1 MGKAKKLSRNSLL
14 RVSAL
19 RGLRAQTVTGPSM
32 SPSTQEQ
39 AVPLIKKL
47 SSVDPKDRVLAAS
60 AIANLIENPV
70 IRRALLKEKLVQ
82 TILEQSLTDSSE
94 EVIVEGFG
102 VLRNLALEDGY
113 DICVFLWR
121 KDILAIVLSCLG
133 KIQTNIAYLKDSKAA
148 QKTLLFNLIENI
160 LSLLTSLGGSSD
172 DICESIVSRLPDLPI
187 FALNILANPTIPDFV
202 KVIAA
207 ENLYVL
213 SEANAAYIDKIQCS
227 GFISDGKLGVAVK
240 MYLSGVE
247 YNIFETSRTASI
259 DLLDVVRSVNE
270 ALQAIDINKAIEVMQ
285 PTTIDGVVQPTIYDD
300 NYRSAQNSFIAV
312 QVGLELLTEISEDLV
327 MRSQPQQGR
336 QNRQTEP
343 EDNDDQDDMDI
354 LEDENE
360 IAVEDET
367 MDGVDNPV
375 VALLLEIVLPVVTE
389 FVEFNELRSRAL
401 QALNNMTWT
410 FNSFVP
416 HWGNSTARSL
426 WSRILR
432 LLLSSDDLEVESRTG
447 IAGVLWACAKAKP
460 KCISE
465 ISVNDVRRLIRE
477 FQQGG
482 ETQEALELKVRIV
495 GLLGALALPHADID
509 VTKEISIFLLTQVLS
524 TQHKPPEIVIEALN
538 AIYDIFADMTYPF
551 DDEIFVKGEF
561 LNHLMKIQP
570 QVKQMAK
577 KIDRRKNLQLRTR
590 ADEVVV
596 NLQRFVAYKIKERK
610 GLLNKQ

>member
-19 RGLRAQTVTGPSM
+19 RGSRAQAVTGPSTP
-32 SPSTQEQ
+32 PSAQEQ
-39 AVPLIKKL
+39 AIPLIKKL
-47 SSVDPKDRVLAAS
+47 SSVDPKDRALAAS

-82 TILEQSLTDSSE
+82 TILEQALTDSSE

-102 VLRNLALEDGY
+102 VLRNLALEEGY
-113 DICVFLWR
+113 EVCVFLWR
-121 KDILAIVLSCLG
+121 KDILAIVLSYLG
-133 KIQTNIAYLKDSKAA
+133 KIQTNLAHLKDSNAA

-172 DICESIVSRLPDLPI
+172 DIYESIVSRLPDLPI
-187 FALNILANPTIPDFV
+187 FVLDILANPTIPDFV

-227 GFISDGKLGVAVK
+227 GFISDGELGMAVK
-240 MYLSGVE
+240 LYLSGVE
-247 YNIFETSRTASI
+247 YNIFETSQTASI

-270 ALQAIDINKAIEVMQ
+270 GLQAIDINKAIEVMQ
-285 PTTIDGVVQPTIYDD
+285 PTIIDGVVQPTIYDD
-300 NYRSAQNSFIAV
+300 NYRSAQNSFVAV
-312 QVGLELLTEISEDLV
+312 QVGLELLTEISEALV
-327 MRSQPQQGR
+327 MRSQHGR

-343 EDNDDQDDMDI
+343 DEDNDNQDDMDV

-360 IAVEDET
+360 MVVEDET

-375 VALLLEIVLPVVTE
+375 VALLLETVLPVVTE
-389 FVEFNELRSRAL
+389 FVEFKELRSRAL

-416 HWGNSTARSL
+416 HWGNSKARSL

-432 LLLSSDDLEVESRTG
+432 LLLSSADLDLESRTG
-447 IAGVLWACAKAKP
+447 SAGVLWACGKLKP
-460 KCISE
+460 KFVSE

-482 ETQEALELKVRIV
+482 ETEEALEFKVRII
-495 GLLGALALPHADID
+495 GLLGALALPHVDID
-509 VTKEISIFLLTQVLS
+509 VTKEISIFLLTLVLS

-538 AIYDIFADMTYPF
+538 AIYDIFADMSYPF

-577 KIDRRKNLQLRTR
+577 KIDRRKNLQLRTK